1 MQGGLKRHIPN
12 PVTFE
17 ASGLLW
23 GNVNVI
29 ADSALNSIPTG
40 DALLDALADGN
51 LLRGTGPEVYVMQ
64 GAAKRHVTS
73 PTVLSDCAYGWDAVR
88 VIPNVSLNAIA
99 TGTPLSGPPCPHVL
113 PPDGSLVK
121 GSGPEVYVMEG
132 GVKRHVPNPATFAGM
147 GFLWGNVNL
156 LPDSVLSA
164 IPSGV
169 SLLAVLAEGSFFG
182 GSRAQVY
189 AFGAALRPAPPTPPA
204 YPIA

>member
-29 ADSALNSIPTG
+29 ADSALDSIPTG

-51 LLRGTGPEVYVMQ
+51 LLEGSGPEVYAME
-64 GAAKRHVTS
+64 GGAKRHVTS
-73 PTVLSDCAYGWDAVR
+73 PTVLSDCGYGWDAVR
-88 VIPNVSLNAIA
+88 LIPNVSLNALA
-99 TGTPLSGPPCPHVL
+99 TGAPLSGPPCPHVL

-132 GVKRHVPNPATFAGM
+132 GLKRHIPDLATFAAM
-147 GFLWGNVNL
+147 GFLWGNLNNI
-156 LPDSVLSA
+156 PDSVLNS
-164 IPSGV
+164 ITTGEP
-169 SLLAVLAEGSFFG
+169 L
-182 GSRAQVY
+182 
-189 AFGAALRPAPPTPPA
+189 
-204 YPIA
+204 PIV